1 MDDITY
7 KTPYGGKPLH
17 IFDKANG
24 YIKKSDKTK
33 FLGLFQYD
41 EKTYMNIKIDSGD
54 DLPLEKALNI

>member
-17 IFDKANG
+17 IIFDKANG

-33 FLGLFQYD
+33 FLGLFQCD
-41 EKTYMNIKIDSGD
+41 EKT
-54 DLPLEKALNI
+54 

>member
-33 FLGLFQYD
+33 FLGLFQCD
-41 EKTYMNIKIDSGD
+41 EKT
-54 DLPLEKALNI
+54 